1 MSDGCNA
8 YSFSLRFVELQALLL
23 VLIAG
28 DVVVA
33 GIAFEVVN
41 QDNLYGSV
49 GAGTA
54 AAPAGMGPAA
64 AVVDTAAAAAA
75 AAVVDTAAAA
85 AAAVV
90 DTVAVVAVAVAAA
103 AAAAHVDIAA
113 VEAHAAVGCAAAVL
127 ARPLDLHSRTAAGA
141 AADSVLPVLAAGVV
155 AVAAFAARTAA
166 APSLAVSA

>member
-64 AVVDTAAAAAA
+64 AVVDT
-75 AAVVDTAAAA
+75 
-85 AAAVV
+85 
-90 DTVAVVAVAVAAA
+90 VAVAVAAA
-103 AAAAHVDIAA
+103 AAHIDIAAAVAHDIAAA
-113 VEAHAAVGCAAAVL
+113 VEAHAAVGCAAAAL

>member
-64 AVVDTAAAAAA
+64 AVVDT
-75 AAVVDTAAAA
+75 
-85 AAAVV
+85 
-90 DTVAVVAVAVAAA
+90 VAVVAVAVAAA

-113 VEAHAAVGCAAAVL
+113 VEAHAAVGCAAAAL